1 MTAFIERVVGIVLIL
16 GALAGLVVNIAG
28 LTVVP
33 RVEEQVQSGVQEA
46 LNDFDNT
53 LTTIADGLKVVDSSL
68 ENAEKTLDVA
78 VTTTHDVAKA
88 VDETVP
94 LLNTVGALTGKELP
108 FIVTS
113 TQDSLAAAE
122 QGAQTVELLLNTLNT
137 IPLLNIPPYD
147 PPVPLNQSLKNI
159 SSSLEP
165 LGDSFSQIE
174 QNLKDGSQSIEQV
187 TDDINQLADTL
198 AEVDETLIEAK
209 GVSTQFQDAL
219 NQQKEII
226 NTLQSNIEPAIM
238 WTSRAVSLVLIWL
251 VIAQLGLLWQGFEMV
266 GRSRRR

>member
-28 LTVVP
+28 LTFVP
-33 RVEEQVQSGVQEA
+33 RVEEQVQTVVQKA
-46 LNDFDNT
+46 LNDFNNT
-53 LTTIADGLKVVDSSL
+53 LTTISTSLTVVNRSL

-78 VTTTHDVAKA
+78 VTTTHNVAKA
-88 VDETVP
+88 VDDTIP
-94 LLNTVGALTGKELP
+94 LLDTVSDLTGKELP
-108 FIVTS
+108 GIVSS
-113 TQDSLAAAE
+113 TQNSLAAAE

-137 IPLLNIPPYD
+137 IPLLNIPPYN
-147 PPVPLNQSLKNI
+147 PPVPLNESLNNI
-159 SSSLEP
+159 SASLEP

-174 QNLKDGSQSIEQV
+174 ANLKDGSESITQV

-198 AEVDETLIEAK
+198 AEVDNTLIEAK
-209 GVSTQFQDAL
+209 GVNREFQKAL
-219 NQQKEII
+219 DQQKEII
-226 NTLQSNIEPAIM
+226 DTIQTNIEPAIL
-238 WTSRAVSLVLIWL
+238 WSSRAVSLVLIWL